1 MKLLFIGGIIGLV
14 LEWHSP
20 FSISRWLHSPRS
32 KQKRSRQLEK
42 QSGIGKATIEK
53 EKVWRPAKGW
63 IGLRLVYSH
72 RYIQER
78 EQHSLNLRES
88 GLLKL
93 GPDGYVYVAEGGAG
107 GTLSTIG
114 LCGQAVGLPTG
125 PGPYT
130 GGFTARISKVARP
143 KPSPNMIDA
152 CRVNEF
158 DESWCPLWSSSDSHR
173 VGVGTFGYTLIRTLW
188 NFTASKGA
196 QCREHSH
203 HNAPVAA
210 EHLSTERRV
219 HSQAPVT
226 TNPFVYLFD
235 IV

>member
-1 MKLLFIGGIIGLV
+1 METGERLDRFEVGLQSS
-14 LEWHSP
+14 LY
-20 FSISRWLHSPRS
+20 PRT
-32 KQKRSRQLEK
+32 
-42 QSGIGKATIEK
+42 GATQPKSTRIRTSE
-53 EKVWRPAKGW
+53 V
-63 IGLRLVYSH
+63 
-72 RYIQER
+72 
-78 EQHSLNLRES
+78 
-88 GLLKL
+88 
-93 GPDGYVYVAEGGAG
+93 GPDGYLYVAEGGAG

-173 VGVGTFGYTLIRTLW
+173 VGVGTFGYTVIRTLW
-188 NFTASKGA
+188 NFTAPKGA